1 MKKLLLLAA
10 FGWFALAGYAA
21 DSFLR
26 QLTPAERTAAGLD
39 QLTPEQQ
46 KALDA
51 LAERYVKEGSRAEVA
66 KVREETQAE
75 VEKAREQTKVEVAK
89 VREESQAEVAKAVK
103 KHDDDKR
110 GFVQK
115 ENPKVNGIESRI
127 AGEFRGWQG
136 RTLFKLEN
144 GQQWVQTDEQV
155 YRVPAQKGPDVEIVP
170 SALGGWKLWIQPEGR
185 WVRVKRVQ

>member
-1 MKKLLLLAA
+1 MKKLLLLAGL
-10 FGWFALAGYAA
+10 GWFALTGHAA

-46 KALDA
+46 AALDA
-51 LAERYVKEGSRAEVA
+51 LAQRYATEGSRAEVEKVREETKIEVA
-66 KVREETQAE
+66 KVREETKAE
-75 VEKAREQTKVEVAK
+75 VE
-89 VREESQAEVAKAVK
+89 KAVK

-110 GFVQK
+110 GFEKK

-127 AGEFRGWQG
+127 VGPFKGWNG

-144 GQQWVQTDEQV
+144 GQQWVQTDGQV
-155 YRVPAQKGPDVEIVP
+155 YVVSAQPGPDVEIVP

-185 WVRVKRVQ
+185 WIRVKRVQ